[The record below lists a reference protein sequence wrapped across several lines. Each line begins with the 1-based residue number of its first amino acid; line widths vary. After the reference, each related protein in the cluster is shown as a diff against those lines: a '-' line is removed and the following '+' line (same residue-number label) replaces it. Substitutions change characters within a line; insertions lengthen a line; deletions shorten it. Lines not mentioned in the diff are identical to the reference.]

1 MDIPQEEHLQS
12 SKTKPKRRKRNKGM
26 CLEDRPVLEPN
37 AAGIDVGAREMF
49 VAVPPGRDE
58 HPVQVFATFTEDLE
72 RLADWLLQ
80 CGVTTVALES
90 TGVYWIPLYEILEQR
105 GIRPCLVNARH
116 MKNVP
121 GRRTDWHECQ
131 WLQFLHSVGLLRASF
146 RPEENICAV
155 RTVLRH
161 RSELVMAASQHVQH
175 MHKALTQMNLQI
187 HHVISDITG
196 VTGLAIVDAILAG
209 QRDAAEL
216 AKLRDPH
223 IKAQAETIR
232 KSLVG
237 NWRAEHLFTLKQ
249 SRELY
254 RTYQQLIVGCDL
266 EIEKMLPTFE
276 ARTDPVDKPL
286 PPDRKRNRAGKKRRK
301 KNGHPNPGVDLRTE
315 TYKLFGVDVTQIPGL
330 EENALP
336 LFSEVG
342 RDMSKWPTAGHFVS
356 WLALCPDND
365 ISGGKLLWRGVRTV
379 KNRAG
384 HLFRLAAFSLHHSL
398 TPLGN
403 YLRRMKAKLGPEAA
417 TTATAHKIAVIFYT
431 MVKNQ
436 IEYDESIWATR
447 DAHREKRL
455 EIKLKRQAKLLGY
468 QLVPM
473 QQNAA

>member
-1 MDIPQEEHLQS
+1 MDIPHEDHLQS
-12 SKTKPKRRKRNKGM
+12 SKTKPTRRKRNKGM
-26 CLEDRPVLEPN
+26 CLEDRPVLESN

-58 HPVQVFATFTEDLE
+58 HPVRVFATFTEDLE

-80 CGVTTVALES
+80 CGVTTIAMES

-196 VTGLAIVDAILAG
+196 TTGLAIVDAILAG

-223 IKAQAETIR
+223 IKAHAETIR

-237 NWRAEHLFTLKQ
+237 NWRSEHLFTLKQ

-254 RTYQQLIVGCDL
+254 RTYQQFIVDCDL
-266 EIEKMLPTFE
+266 EIETMLRAFE
-276 ARTDPVDKPL
+276 PRTDPVERPL
-286 PPDRKRNRAGKKRRK
+286 PSDRKRNRVGKKRRK

-342 RDMSKWPTAGHFVS
+342 RDMSKWPTAAHFVS

-403 YLRRMKAKLGPEAA
+403 YLRRMKAKLGPRAA

-436 IEYDESIWATR
+436 FEYDESIWATR

-455 EIKLKRQAKLLGY
+455 EMKLKRQAKQLGY
-468 QLVPM
+468 QLVPIEPK
-473 QQNAA
+473 AA